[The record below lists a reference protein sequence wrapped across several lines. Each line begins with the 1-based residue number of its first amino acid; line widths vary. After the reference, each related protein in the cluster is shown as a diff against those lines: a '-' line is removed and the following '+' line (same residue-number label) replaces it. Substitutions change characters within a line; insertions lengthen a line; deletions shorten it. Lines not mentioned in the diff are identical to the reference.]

1 MLKERYKLSYTG
13 ILFEKRIYTR
23 QKSLFLLIFTEYI
36 SISPFPNIQ
45 KNYPKT
51 FNQCPS
57 HVYVSNTSTTFS
69 FFQKYFPCFCAK
81 NT

>member
-57 HVYVSNTSTTFS
+57 HVYVSNITWTWDGH
-69 FFQKYFPCFCAK
+69 
-81 NT
+81 